1 MRVSVETTG
10 PLARKATIA
19 VPSAAFEERVA
30 AGLRDAAGDL
40 KLPGFRP
47 GKVPMKEV
55 RRRLDPRV
63 RGQVAKELSI
73 ASFSE
78 AMREQPFT
86 LATQAEIEIVNLRQG
101 ADLEF
106 IATFEVLPDVEVAA
120 LDKLTVRR
128 PRAVIEE
135 ADIDFTIEQMRLQK
149 RDWRPVERPV
159 QDGDR
164 VVVDYLLRRG
174 EEVLRERAGWTV
186 VLEAQPHLDAL
197 KGLLIG
203 VAPGETQRALARLPT
218 ATAPD
223 EAPAQPADAPLTLP
237 DSASSAA
244 VVAGVDEDTEEAL
257 DDAPAAQPGAS
268 SEPGADAGDTP
279 PADAGT
285 KAGAAAST
293 DDAGTPAQATPDA
306 ARADE
311 PGPDVDADG
320 LPMDVTTELAVL
332 SVEEAVLPAVDD
344 AFFDWFGVEA
354 GDDRPA
360 RFRAAV
366 RERMAVE
373 LRAAE
378 RRATSDEVLAALVD
392 AHDFDLPPTLV
403 AAEAAAQMERLGI
416 SEVPQ
421 ELALAARQAAERRLR
436 GQLLMREI
444 ALLEN
449 LTPDDARIRTRIDEI
464 ASAYEEAAEVRRAL
478 FADEQQLQR
487 IESMVLQDQVL
498 ERVLALAQTSPV
510 NVPYHDLVAGKPLPP
525 RAEADPPAGAQA
537 DAEPAAGT
545 DDDTPPATDAAA
557 PAQPEGPSSGLLGRV
572 KRLFR
577 G

>member
-1 MRVSVETTG
+1 MRVSVETTS

-106 IATFEVLPDVEVAA
+106 VATFEVLPDVEVAA

-197 KGLLIG
+197 KRLLIG
-203 VAPGETQRALARLPT
+203 VAPGETQRALARIPT

-244 VVAGVDEDTEEAL
+244 VVAGVDEDAEEAL
-257 DDAPAAQPGAS
+257 DDAPAAQQGAS
-268 SEPGADAGDTP
+268 SELGADAGGNP
-279 PADAGT
+279 PADAGAE
-285 KAGAAAST
+285 AGAAAST
-293 DDAGTPAQATPDA
+293 DDAGAPAPATPDA
-306 ARADE
+306 DRE

-320 LPMDVTTELAVL
+320 LPMDVTTELTVL

-378 RRATSDEVLAALVD
+378 RRATSEEVLAALVD

-403 AAEAAAQMERLGI
+403 AAEAAAQMERLGHAI
-416 SEVPQ
+416 SEIPHDLMLV
-421 ELALAARQAAERRLR
+421 ARQAAERRLR

-449 LTPDDARIRTRIDEI
+449 LAPDDARIRTRIDEI

-487 IESMVLQDQVL
+487 VEAMVLQEQVL
-498 ERVLALAQTSPV
+498 ERVLSLAQTSPV
-510 NVPYHDLVAGKPLPP
+510 DVPYHDLVAGKPLPP
-525 RAEADPPAGAQA
+525 RTEADPPAEAEA
-537 DAEPAAGT
+537 DAEPATA
-545 DDDTPPATDAAA
+545 PAPAAADAA
-557 PAQPEGPSSGLLGRV
+557 PEGPSSGLFGRV

>member
-1 MRVSVETTG
+1 MRVSVETTS

-19 VPSAAFEERVA
+19 VPSATFEERVA

-197 KGLLIG
+197 KRLLIG

-218 ATAPD
+218 PTAPD

-244 VVAGVDEDTEEAL
+244 VVAGVDEDAEEAL
-257 DDAPAAQPGAS
+257 DDAPAAQPEAS
-268 SEPGADAGDTP
+268 GEPGTDAGDNAPAT
-279 PADAGT
+279 ADAE
-285 KAGAAAST
+285 AAASV
-293 DDAGTPAQATPDA
+293 DDTGAPAPATPDA
-306 ARADE
+306 DRADG
-311 PGPDVDADG
+311 PGPEVDADG
-320 LPMDVTTELAVL
+320 LPMDVTTELTVL

-545 DDDTPPATDAAA
+545 DDDTPPAADAAA